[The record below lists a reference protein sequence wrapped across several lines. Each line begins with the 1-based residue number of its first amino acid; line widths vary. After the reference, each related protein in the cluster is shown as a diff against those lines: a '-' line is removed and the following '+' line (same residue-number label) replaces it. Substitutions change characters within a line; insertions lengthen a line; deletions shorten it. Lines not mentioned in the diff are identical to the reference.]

1 MLYRLTCYGHM
12 QIVLNETLPQI
23 TLWPPRETNSLPALL
38 ACMYVGRL
46 SVEITY
52 STRQTTIPEAFLAIL
67 IFNVQDQIGIL
78 PIGHTEFP
86 ELLAMYY

>member
-1 MLYRLTCYGHM
+1 
-12 QIVLNETLPQI
+12 
-23 TLWPPRETNSLPALL
+23 
-38 ACMYVGRL
+38 MYVGRL
-46 SVEITY
+46 SVEITD